1 MRRDLPPGGSSNTR
15 AHRVWY
21 EFVRYLLWLIFLV
34 CYRVRC
40 GGRKHIPATGGVLIL
55 ANHQSMLDPPLMG
68 MCIPREVNYV
78 ARETLFDVPLLA
90 AFIRSVNAIPIDRD
104 GLGLAGLKETLR
116 RLKRGEIV
124 ILFPEGTRTP
134 NGEMQPLKPGFSALV
149 KRTGACILPM
159 AVDGSYQAWP
169 RRQPLPLPNLIQIE
183 VGKPITNEEAGAMD
197 ERELIGL
204 VDQRIRDCFA
214 EARAKRKLRLWT

>member
-1 MRRDLPPGGSSNTR
+1 MSRNLPPGGSSGTR

-34 CYRVRC
+34 FYRVRC
-40 GGRKHIPATGGVLIL
+40 SGREHIPATGGVLIL
-55 ANHQSMLDPPLMG
+55 ANHQSLLDPPLFG

-78 ARETLFDVPLLA
+78 ARDTLFDHKWLAPL
-90 AFIRSVNAIPIDRD
+90 IRSVNAIPIDRD

-149 KRTGACILPM
+149 TRTGASILPM
-159 AVDGSYQAWP
+159 AVEGSYQAWP
-169 RRQPLPLPNLIQIE
+169 RRQPVPLPNLIQIE
-183 VGKPITNEEAGAMD
+183 VGPPITAAEAKQLD
-197 ERELIGL
+197 ERELITL
-204 VDQRIRDCFA
+204 VDDRIKACFA
-214 EARAKRKLRLWT
+214 EARRKRALRLL